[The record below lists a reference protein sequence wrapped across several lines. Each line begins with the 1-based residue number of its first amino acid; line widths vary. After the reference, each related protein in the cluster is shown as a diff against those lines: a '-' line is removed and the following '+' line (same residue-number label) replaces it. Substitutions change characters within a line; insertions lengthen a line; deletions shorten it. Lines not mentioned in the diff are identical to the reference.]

1 METKITF
8 EEYLR
13 KENLSENTITSYL
26 WTVNYF
32 NANYDVVSKENLLS
46 YKGYLMEF
54 FKPKTVNLR
63 IQAINKYLEYL
74 EEQHLQLKAVKV
86 QQKNFLENVISNAD
100 YNFLKKQLKKDNN
113 MEWYFVVWYLA
124 ATGARVSEL
133 IQIKIEHIEIGYFDL
148 YTKGGKLR
156 RLYIPQK
163 LKIETLEWLEE
174 SHRSSGYLFLNR
186 YGERITTRGISQQ
199 LKNYAEKYGL
209 DKKVVYP
216 HSFRHRYA
224 KNFLEKYVG
233 NDFDD
238 YVVIISS
245 PIHEIDRTYC
255 QPFMGDVVEDNMF
268 WLNLSQEELEDLTI
282 RQLQAGEGG
291 MFSCDCHPDGD
302 RANGYWDPDCFQY
315 GEVLGGLTFHMTK
328 AERLLTRDSTMNH
341 CMMFCGVNLD
351 ENGKA
356 DRWKI
361 ENSWGAASGQK
372 GYFIGSEKW
381 FKANVYQVTV
391 RKSLLSDAQR
401 ALLDQEPLPM
411 KLWDPLA

>member
-32 NANYDVVSKENLLS
+32 NVNYDVVSKENLLA

-74 EEQHLQLKAVKV
+74 EEQQLQLKAVKV

-163 LKIETLEWLEE
+163 LKKETLEWLEE
-174 SHRSSGYLFLNR
+174 KQRSSG
-186 YGERITTRGISQQ
+186 
-199 LKNYAEKYGL
+199 
-209 DKKVVYP
+209 
-216 HSFRHRYA
+216 
-224 KNFLEKYVG
+224 
-233 NDFDD
+233 
-238 YVVIISS
+238 
-245 PIHEIDRTYC
+245 
-255 QPFMGDVVEDNMF
+255 
-268 WLNLSQEELEDLTI
+268 
-282 RQLQAGEGG
+282 
-291 MFSCDCHPDGD
+291 
-302 RANGYWDPDCFQY
+302 
-315 GEVLGGLTFHMTK
+315 
-328 AERLLTRDSTMNH
+328 
-341 CMMFCGVNLD
+341 
-351 ENGKA
+351 
-356 DRWKI
+356 
-361 ENSWGAASGQK
+361 
-372 GYFIGSEKW
+372 
-381 FKANVYQVTV
+381 
-391 RKSLLSDAQR
+391 
-401 ALLDQEPLPM
+401 
-411 KLWDPLA
+411 